1 MRVFAG
7 LLLVVLSGC
16 GDRDVEPVAKP
27 PATSSGAIAAVQAPP
42 ESAPAQPQAAAVS
55 LVMDVMQVVGR
66 SEDEVS
72 GLLGPADACEDIHR
86 ARLCRYPPHGNEVMF
101 VAAKADM
108 ITVHNMGAVAFN
120 EDALDALGL
129 ESTKP
134 DDSNERAIR
143 WESIPDLEEVTVFAG
158 DGEFVRY
165 AYVKVGRH

>member
-1 MRVFAG
+1 
-7 LLLVVLSGC
+7 
-16 GDRDVEPVAKP
+16 
-27 PATSSGAIAAVQAPP
+27 
-42 ESAPAQPQAAAVS
+42 
-55 LVMDVMQVVGR
+55 MDVMQVVGR

-72 GLLGPADACEDIHR
+72 GLLGPPDACEDIHR
-86 ARLCRYPPHGNEVMF
+86 ARLCTYPPHGNEVMF

-158 DGEFVRY
+158 DGAFVRY